1 MSVSQRAV
9 KIMNKLQI
17 HGADSDRKVRTLTYP
32 QIMDICRESKSQAFQ
47 DMESIVALQEA
58 IRAGNVT
65 GFMLGIKEDEEA
77 EDAAGKGNAG
87 SEESDEEVDA
97 DAETDE
103 KEEDAVA
110 GGQLH
115 GGSGESEGTERVY

>member
-9 KIMNKLQI
+9 KILNKLQI

-65 GFMLGIKEDEEA
+65 GFMLGIKEDEET
-77 EDAAGKGNAG
+77 EDAAG